1 MKTNRQTKKLSEIC
15 EFYNGLWKGKEAPYI
30 NVGVI
35 RNTNFTKDGTLDDT
49 DIAYLPVEI
58 KQFSKRKLSFG
69 DIILE
74 KSGGGP
80 KQPVGRVIVF
90 DKKNGD
96 YSFSNFTSAIRIKNS
111 DELDFNFL
119 HKFLYFSY
127 ISGITESMQS
137 HSTGIRN
144 LDLNT
149 YKEIEISYPPLPEQK
164 RIVKT
169 LDEAF
174 KKLEKAKD
182 ITEKNLRNSKELF
195 ESYLQELFKDN
206 KKDWKINTLKEV
218 TLKIGSGAT
227 PRGGK
232 ESYTTIG
239 TALVRSMNVH
249 DRFFKEKNLAYINE
263 KQAKDLQNVTL
274 IENDVLLNIT
284 GASVARSCIF
294 PKEFLPARVN
304 QHVSII
310 RANKDIIDPVFLNFL
325 LTSTFYKKQLLAT
338 GEQGSTRQAITK
350 FQLEGFLIKYP
361 NLTEQKAIVKKLDQ
375 LSEQTKKLE
384 SIYQKKLSAIEE
396 LKRSILSKA
405 FSKGL

>member
-149 YKEIEISYPPLPEQK
+149 YKEIEISYPPLFEQK

-169 LDEAF
+169 IDEAF
-174 KKLEKAKD
+174 KKLEKANEIAKKNLNNSRDLFKTYLNSIFLNGGKD
-182 ITEKNLRNSKELF
+182 WDERTIADVCEVEYGYTEKAKAQGDYRFVRITDTDENGLLT
-195 ESYLQELFKDN
+195 QENKMYVASFKD
-206 KKDWKINTLKEV
+206 
-218 TLKIGSGAT
+218 A
-227 PRGGK
+227 
-232 ESYTTIG
+232 
-239 TALVRSMNVH
+239 
-249 DRFFKEKNLAYINE
+249 EKYLLSNG
-263 KQAKDLQNVTL
+263 DLL
-274 IENDVLLNIT
+274 MART
-284 GASVARSCIF
+284 GASAGNVLFFESEERSVFASYLIRMKFDKGVMSKLYWHFSKSKQYWDQVKQLSAGSAQPQFNGGALKKIVLPF
-294 PKEFLPARVN
+294 PKS
-304 QHVSII
+304 QS
-310 RANKDIIDPVFLNFL
+310 
-325 LTSTFYKKQLLAT
+325 
-338 GEQGSTRQAITK
+338 
-350 FQLEGFLIKYP
+350 
-361 NLTEQKAIVKKLDQ
+361 EQKAIIKKLDQ